1 MEVSVLSKKRNKTF
15 ENQPKLVQ
23 ATMVHSAGV
32 PKTDEET
39 RKLAE
44 NIKQQ

>member
-1 MEVSVLSKKRNKTF
+1 MSKKRNKTF

-39 RKLAE
+39 LKLAE

>member
-44 NIKQQ
+44 NINQQ